1 MLEKLYPH
9 IYLIRIP
16 LPKNPLKVLN
26 SYIVVSPDRSLIIDT
41 GFNQPECQETLFNG
55 IAELGLDLTK
65 TDVLLTHR
73 HSDHTGQAS
82 QLEKQGARIYAGDLE
97 AVAIQSM
104 ANPASWTGMN
114 ELVTMYGLQKYDI
127 STNDHPGYK
136 FRSEPIS
143 HITVLAE
150 GELLKYG
157 DYTFSVVNIPG
168 HTPGHIGLYEEK
180 YRLFFGGDHILGSIT
195 PNITFWNFEQ
205 DSLAQYF
212 SSLRKIR
219 EMEIDWVFT
228 AHREMVL
235 NHKGRIDELLGH
247 HEKRL
252 AEIMNILPD
261 GRKSACEVASHMTWE
276 IKAKSWEEFPKPQK
290 WFATGESA
298 AHLEYLYNTGRIG
311 RETVSG
317 TMYYGLNE

>member
-41 GFNQPECQETLFNG
+41 GFNQMECQETLFNG

-82 QLEKQGARIYAGDLE
+82 QLEKQGARIYAGHRE

-104 ANPASWTGMN
+104 ANPASWNGMS
-114 ELVTMYGLQKYDI
+114 ELVTLFGLHKYDI
-127 STNDHPGYK
+127 SVNDHPGYK
-136 FRSEPIS
+136 FRSEQIS
-143 HITVLAE
+143 HITTLAE
-150 GELLKYG
+150 GDQLRYG

-180 YRLFFGGDHILGSIT
+180 NLLFFGGDHILGSIT

-219 EMEIDWVFT
+219 EMDVDWVFT

-252 AEIMNILPD
+252 AEIMNILPG

-276 IKAKSWEEFPKPQK
+276 IKAKSWEEFPKAQK

-298 AHLEYLYNTGRIG
+298 AHLEYLYNTGRIS

-317 TMYYGLNE
+317 TMYYGLKE